1 MRLRLTPD
9 PPHLVGRRSHD
20 YALRAT
26 GLRTALASRSLV
38 EGTEMNRIAASLLLG
53 AAAGACLVAIQP
65 PDARAQGVIFK
76 VNEVDEAA
84 LIDALTP
91 PPPGVRTRSI
101 MVQPKAKGT
110 PGENP
115 RAGAASITIT
125 FATGSSEITPDSK
138 AALDV
143 IARALTSE
151 RLTDFSFAVEG
162 HADPRGDDD
171 FNLRLSQA
179 RAESVVAYLVNKHSL
194 PTERLHPIGKGETEL
209 ARPDVPTAPENR
221 RVTFK
226 TERR

>member
-1 MRLRLTPD
+1 
-9 PPHLVGRRSHD
+9 
-20 YALRAT
+20 
-26 GLRTALASRSLV
+26 
-38 EGTEMNRIAASLLLG
+38 MNRIAARLLL
-53 AAAGACLVAIQP
+53 AAAGTGALVLIGLP
-65 PDARAQGVIFK
+65 PNAHGQGVIFK
-76 VNEVDEAA
+76 LNEVDEES

-101 MVQPKAKGT
+101 MVQPKSKGA

-125 FATGSSEITPDSK
+125 FGTGSAEITPDSQ

-143 IARALTSE
+143 IARALTSD
-151 RLTDFSFAVEG
+151 RLTDFNFAVEG

-179 RAESVVAYLVNKHSL
+179 RAESVVAYLVNRHNV
-194 PTERLHPIGKGETEL
+194 PMQRLQPIGKGETEL
-209 ARPDVPTAPENR
+209 ARPDAPTAPENR

>member
-1 MRLRLTPD
+1 MAD
-9 PPHLVGRRSHD
+9 PRHLVGPGWRD
-20 YALRAT
+20 YALQAT
-26 GLRTALASRSLV
+26 GPGTVLASSFHWTV
-38 EGTEMNRIAASLLLG
+38 EGIEMNRFAAQLLF
-53 AAAGACLVAIQP
+53 AAIGACLVAALHP
-65 PDARAQGVIFK
+65 EVRAQGVIFK
-76 VNEVDEAA
+76 LNEVDEAA

-91 PPPGVRTRSI
+91 PPPGTRTRSI
-101 MVQPKAKGT
+101 MVQPKAKGA

-115 RAGAASITIT
+115 RTGAASITIT
-125 FATGSSEITPDSK
+125 FATGSAEITPDSQ

-143 IARALTSE
+143 IARALSSD
-151 RLTDFSFAVEG
+151 RLADFDFAVEG

-171 FNLRLSQA
+171 YNMRLSQA

-194 PTERLHPIGKGETEL
+194 PMARLHPIGKGETEL